1 MKHVIIG
8 TAGHIDHGKTT
19 LIKAL
24 TGRETDTLREEKER
38 GISINLGFT
47 FFDLPSGKRAGII
60 DVPGHEKFIKNMLAG
75 VSSIDAVLLVIAADE
90 GIMPQTK
97 EHFEILQL
105 LDVKNGI
112 IVITKSDMVDEEWL
126 AMVKDDVKKEVK
138 GTFLE
143 NAPIHTVSSKTG
155 EGIKELVYDID
166 KITDELEEKDI
177 EGHFRLPVDR
187 VFSVTGFGTVATGT
201 VISGTINEGDTIEVY
216 PSKTVSKVRGIQV
229 HDESVKMAEAGQR
242 CALNISN
249 VKVKDIKRGDVISVE
264 NLMEPSMIVDCSLYY
279 LKSAD
284 RPLENRQR
292 VRLYHG
298 TSEIICRVVILDR
311 EQLNPGESAYVQL
324 RLEKPLTAQRN
335 DRYVIRSYSPMYTIG
350 GGSIIDPN
358 AKKAKRFYK
367 DYIEQLKTKKSGKTQ
382 NILEDTVKKLSS
394 KYPNFIDILKSF
406 GKNEQSIKDELNKL
420 VDECKVIKLGDGD
433 KAVYID
439 ANFLS
444 EKAAKI
450 KDLVNKFHEE
460 NPLKLGFPKEEIK
473 GKVFGNNI
481 KQKVYDELIDLLV
494 KNKDIKVD
502 GNFISRID
510 FNVNYTQKQ
519 EELKQKIIDKFK
531 KSGFLT
537 PKFSEIEEE
546 IGETKDLRMV
556 FDSLIENGTIVKVSE
571 DCFFL
576 KDDYNKAIKIA
587 YELIQSKGALTLA
600 EFRDELKTSR
610 KYAVALLEN
619 FDGIKLTK
627 RIGDKRILN
636 NSISNYLN

>member
-1 MKHVIIG
+1 
-8 TAGHIDHGKTT
+8 
-19 LIKAL
+19 
-24 TGRETDTLREEKER
+24 
-38 GISINLGFT
+38 
-47 FFDLPSGKRAGII
+47 
-60 DVPGHEKFIKNMLAG
+60 
-75 VSSIDAVLLVIAADE
+75 
-90 GIMPQTK
+90 
-97 EHFEILQL
+97 
-105 LDVKNGI
+105 
-112 IVITKSDMVDEEWL
+112 
-126 AMVKDDVKKEVK
+126 MVKDDVKKEVK